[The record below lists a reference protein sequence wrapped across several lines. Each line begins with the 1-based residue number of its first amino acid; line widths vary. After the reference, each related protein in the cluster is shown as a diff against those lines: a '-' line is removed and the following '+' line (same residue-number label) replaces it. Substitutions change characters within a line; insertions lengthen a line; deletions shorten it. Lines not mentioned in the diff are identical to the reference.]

1 MNQLQ
6 PTPIGGLV
14 GPTGGA
20 VLQFE
25 QNGLAGVL
33 GEINLDRLPF
43 RGDDVFGQRLLAIDE
58 YHQFPVTL
66 GMIGHFEIERG
77 AFAGRHIDLAG
88 QHTGL
93 GLAARVCE

>member
-1 MNQLQ
+1 MQ

-33 GEINLDRLPF
+33 VRSIWIGCHFWRRCLWSVCLP
-43 RGDDVFGQRLLAIDE
+43 LIKP
-58 YHQFPVTL
+58 QFPVAL
-66 GMIGHFEIERG
+66 GMIGHFELSVVRLP
-77 AFAGRHIDLAG
+77 AGTRSCG
-88 QHTGL
+88 KHTGL
-93 GLAARVCE
+93 GLAADV